1 MFFKQII
8 LYHGFLPKD
17 TTTQKILL
25 ALVSSM
31 DSWDMA
37 SSSCCTKAMEN
48 SCDPPQRISSFE
60 GIDSHRLQW
69 KYIMI
74 KLYTSLHS
82 IPSIGLKYVQSM
94 IHEVHVPRTYAV
106 YIYIHTHTFS
116 DILNSHVNLPI
127 LPEPWFQVS
136 QIWSSTRGDK
146 PRPPS
151 MSMAF
156 PHPTTTVVNCGL
168 VAGECWRSL
177 IF

>member
-106 YIYIHTHTFS
+106 YIYTHTHFLIFS
-116 DILNSHVNLPI
+116 TLMSTSPFFQNHGFKSPRFGPAPEATSH
-127 LPEPWFQVS
+127 
-136 QIWSSTRGDK
+136 G
-146 PRPPS
+146 RPPCRWLS
-151 MSMAF
+151 HT
-156 PHPTTTVVNCGL
+156 PQRP
-168 VAGECWRSL
+168 W
-177 IF
+177 